1 MESCCVGL
9 KSSAGLVNLAGL
21 AAYPSRMTRF
31 LVLCFLSFVLAVPAV
46 AQESECDAQSALR
59 GEAVHH
65 YVPKVMACVARP
77 DGGFWF
83 DDTVE
88 AEIFDRVNA
97 ERLAAG
103 LPALAYR
110 PELLA
115 AARIHSFDM
124 AREGFFAHRGAD
136 GRTAYQRIAALD
148 RTLVQSETRENLA
161 SVSGELDHMQVSGVL
176 HNLLMDSPSHKDNI
190 LAPNITHMAIG
201 LARTGNGAWVTQVFV
216 RQDGTLTAPLKTAHR
231 VGDPLALDANLLG
244 RELAGAVFQGPR
256 GREYTSFIGTDMPN
270 GDLQLLVIGERRID
284 DLTRQS
290 IKLNG
295 PSISLVR

>member
-1 MESCCVGL
+1 MMRSFSL
-9 KSSAGLVNLAGL
+9 W
-21 AAYPSRMTRF
+21 F
-31 LVLCFLSFVLAVPAV
+31 LVLLLAAPVLAQTP
-46 AQESECDAQSALR
+46 ECDAQSASR
-59 GEAVHH
+59 GASVQH
-65 YVPKVMACVARP
+65 YVPQVRACLEAR
-77 DGGFWF
+77 DQGVWF
-83 DDTVE
+83 DGVVE
-88 AEIFDRVNA
+88 SEIFDRVNA

-103 LPALAYR
+103 LPALSYR

-136 GRTAYQRIAALD
+136 GRSPFQRVAALD

-161 SVSGELDHMQVSGVL
+161 SVSGELAHMQVSAVL
-176 HNLLMDSPSHKDNI
+176 HNLLMDSPGHKANI
-190 LAPNITHMAIG
+190 LAPNLTHMAIG

-216 RQDGTLTAPLKTAHR
+216 RQDGTLTAPLKIAHR
-231 VGDPLALDANLLG
+231 AGDPLALDANLSG

-256 GREYTSFIGTDMPN
+256 GREYTSFAGGDVPS

-284 DLTRQS
+284 DFTRQS